1 MRTQVGIIGAGPAGL
16 FLSHLLK
23 AQGIESVILEARSRP
38 YVEGRVRAGVLEPG
52 TIETLGRLG
61 LDARMRREGLVDEG
75 LDMRFR
81 GRTIH
86 LDLPGLTGKSVMIY
100 GQQEVVKDLIA
111 ARVEAGDPL
120 VFEAQVTRIEGI
132 ETDRPRIHYTEG
144 GTDKVLEC
152 DFVAGCDG
160 YHGAGRATMPQD
172 ILQVFEQVYDFAW
185 LGVLARARP
194 MPDMTYTNSDRGFAL
209 CSRRSMQVSRLYL
222 QVPADTDPNSWSDDR
237 FWDELHAR
245 MFDEGRTEI
254 EEGEIFQRDLAKLR
268 AFVAA
273 PMQHGRL
280 FLAGDA
286 VHIVPPAGAKGL
298 NMAVADVRV
307 LSRAL
312 TEFYRTG
319 SRAELEGY
327 STLCVERAWRV
338 VRFSSTLTGLLH
350 KFGHHTPMQRNL
362 QLAELEYIAG
372 SRNAQASIA
381 EQYVML
387 NYLPDYP

>member
-16 FLSHLLK
+16 FLAHLLK

-52 TIETLGRLG
+52 TVETMARLG
-61 LDARMRREGLVDEG
+61 LDARLRREGLVDEG

-100 GQQEVVKDLIA
+100 GQQEVVKDLVA
-111 ARVEAGDPL
+111 ARLEAGDPL
-120 VFEAQVTRIEGI
+120 MFEAKVTGIEGI
-132 ETDRPRIHYTEG
+132 ETDRPRIRYTQDG
-144 GTDKVLEC
+144 GEHVLDC

-160 YHGAGRATMPQD
+160 YHGAGRAAMPRD
-172 ILQVFEQVYDFAW
+172 RMTLFEQTYDFAW

-194 MPDMTYTNSDRGFAL
+194 MADMTYSNSDRGFAL

-222 QVPADTDPNSWSDDR
+222 QVPAETRPEDWSDDR

-245 MFDEGRTEI
+245 MFDEDRGEI
-254 EEGEIFQRDLAKLR
+254 AEGEIFQRDLAKLR

-312 TEFYRTG
+312 TTFYRDG
-319 SRAELEGY
+319 SRAGLDGY
-327 STLCVERAWRV
+327 SATCLDRIWKA
-338 VRFSSTLTGLLH
+338 VRFSSALTGLLH
-350 KFGHHTPMQRNL
+350 RFDEHTPIQRGL
-362 QLAELEYIAG
+362 QLAELEYISG

-381 EQYVML
+381 EQYVLL
-387 NYLPDYP
+387 NYLPGHD